1 MGRFIAR
8 RLVQAIPTI
17 FGIMLITFLL
27 TRLSPSDPVTLMLG
41 NNPDLTEEDREEVR
55 RSLGLNDP
63 LPVQFVRYMADTA
76 RLDFGTSF
84 QHKRPAIELI
94 AERLP
99 NSLQLSVASLLLAIT
114 ISVPLGVL
122 AGMRRGRFADQA
134 IRAVSVFLHAVPLF
148 FLGLLF
154 VLFFGVG
161 LQWFPVGSMNA
172 VGESCVLCWD
182 RLWHM
187 AGPVII
193 GATGGIAFIP
203 RVLRTEVLEILGQ
216 DFVRTARSKGLREGI
231 VMSRHVFRNALI
243 PIVTLFGGILT
254 ILLGGS
260 VIIEQV
266 FNWPGLGRLLFDA
279 ANQKDYP
286 LVQAS
291 VLIGSMLLVVSYIL
305 RDLAYAWVDPRIK
318 TA

>member
-8 RLVQAIPTI
+8 RLLQAIPTI
-17 FGIMLITFLL
+17 FGIMVITFAL
-27 TRLSPSDPVTLMLG
+27 TRLSPSDPVTIMTG
-41 NNPDLTEEDREEVR
+41 ASADITEEDRAELR
-55 RSLGLNDP
+55 QKLGLNDP
-63 LPVQFVRYMADTA
+63 IPVQFARYVTEVA

-84 QHKRPAIELI
+84 SYRRPAIEVI

-99 NSLQLSVASLLLAIT
+99 NSLQLSLASLLLSIVVA
-114 ISVPLGVL
+114 VPLGVV
-122 AGMRRGRFADQA
+122 AGMMRGRAADQA
-134 IRAVSVFLHAVPLF
+134 IRGLSVLLHAVPVF

-154 VLFFGVG
+154 VLVFGVG
-161 LQWFPVGSMNA
+161 LRWFPIGSMNV
-172 VGESCVLCWD
+172 VGESCGWCLD
-182 RLWHM
+182 RVWHM

-193 GATGGIAFIP
+193 GAVGGIAFIP

-216 DFVRTARSKGLREGI
+216 DFVRTARSKGLGERI
-231 VMSRHVFRNALI
+231 VFARHVLRNALI
-243 PIVTLFGGILT
+243 PVVTLFGGILT

-266 FNWPGLGRLLFDA
+266 FNWPGLGRLIFDA
-279 ANQKDYP
+279 ANGKDYP

-291 VLIGSMLLVVSYIL
+291 VLIASLLLVISYTL

-318 TA
+318 TG

>member
-1 MGRFIAR
+1 MGRFVAR
-8 RLVQAIPTI
+8 RLLQAIPTI
-17 FGIMLITFLL
+17 FGIMVITFAL
-27 TRLSPSDPVTLMLG
+27 TRLSPSDPVTIMLG
-41 NNPDLTEEDREEVR
+41 NNPDLTEEDRQEVR
-55 RSLGLNDP
+55 RSLGLDDP
-63 LPVQFVRYMADTA
+63 IPVQFVRYVSDTA
-76 RLDFGTSF
+76 RLDFGDSF
-84 QHKRPAIELI
+84 AHKRPAIEVI

-99 NSLQLSVASLLLAIT
+99 NSLQLSVASLLLAVV
-114 ISVPLGVL
+114 ISIPLGVI
-122 AGMRRGRFADQA
+122 AGIRRGRAADQA
-134 IRAVSVFLHAVPLF
+134 IRGLSVVLHAVPLF

-154 VLFFGVG
+154 VLIFGVG
-161 LQWFPVGSMNA
+161 LRWFPVGSMN
-172 VGESCVLCWD
+172 VIGETCAFCWD

-216 DFVRTARSKGLREGI
+216 DFVRTARGKGLAERI
-231 VMSRHVFRNALI
+231 VLLRHVFRNALI

-279 ANQKDYP
+279 ANAKDYP
-286 LVQAS
+286 LVQAA
-291 VLIGSMLLVVSYIL
+291 VLIGSLLLVLSYIL

-318 TA
+318 TG

>member
-8 RLVQAIPTI
+8 RLLQAIPTI
-17 FGIMLITFLL
+17 FGIMVITFAL
-27 TRLSPSDPVTLMLG
+27 TRLSPSDPVTIMTAR
-41 NNPDLTEEDREEVR
+41 NPDITEEDRAELR
-55 RSLGLNDP
+55 QKLGLNDP
-63 LPVQFVRYMADTA
+63 MPVQFARYVGEVA
-76 RLDFGTSF
+76 RLDFGLSF
-84 QHKRPAIELI
+84 SHKRPAIEVI
-94 AERLP
+94 GERLP
-99 NSLQLSVASLLLAIT
+99 NSLQLSVASLLLAVL
-114 ISVPLGVL
+114 ISVPLGL
-122 AGMRRGRFADQA
+122 IAGVTRGRAADQV
-134 IRAVSVFLHAVPLF
+134 IRGVSVLLHGVPVF

-154 VLFFGVG
+154 VLVFGIG
-161 LQWFPVGSMNA
+161 LRWFPVGSMNTI
-172 VGESCVLCWD
+172 GESCVFCAD

-216 DFVRTARSKGLREGI
+216 DFVRTARSKGLGERAVLVG
-231 VMSRHVFRNALI
+231 HVLRNALI

-266 FNWPGLGRLLFDA
+266 FNWPGLGRLLFEA
-279 ANQKDYP
+279 ANSKDYP

-291 VLIGSMLLVVSYIL
+291 VMIGSLLLVVSFIL

-318 TA
+318 TS

>member
-8 RLVQAIPTI
+8 RLAQAIPTI
-17 FGIMLITFLL
+17 FGIMVITFVL
-27 TRLSPSDPVTLMLG
+27 TRLSPSDPVTIMLG
-41 NNPDLTEEDREEVR
+41 NNPDLTEEDREELR
-55 RSLGLNDP
+55 QKLGLNDP
-63 LPVQFVRYMADTA
+63 LPVQFVRYMGDTA

-84 QHKRPAIELI
+84 SHKRPAIEVI
-94 AERLP
+94 GERLP
-99 NSLQLSVASLLLAIT
+99 NSLQLSIASLLLAIT
-114 ISVPLGVL
+114 ISVPLGII
-122 AGMRRGRFADQA
+122 AGMKRGRSADQA
-134 IRAVSVFLHAVPLF
+134 IRGLSVLLHAVPLF

-161 LQWFPVGSMNA
+161 LQWFPVGSMNV
-172 VGESCVLCWD
+172 VGESCVFCWD

-216 DFVRTARSKGLREGI
+216 DFVRTARSKGLRESV
-231 VMSRHVFRNALI
+231 VMARHVFRNALI

-279 ANQKDYP
+279 ANAKDYP

-291 VLIGSMLLVVSYIL
+291 VLIGSFLLVISYIL

-318 TA
+318 TG

>member
-17 FGIMLITFLL
+17 FGIMVITFAL
-27 TRLSPSDPVTLMLG
+27 TRFSPSDPVTIMTG
-41 NNPDLTEEDREEVR
+41 GNPDITEEDRAELR
-55 RSLGLNDP
+55 QKLGLNDP
-63 LPVQFVRYMADTA
+63 MPVQFARYVSEVVRF
-76 RLDFGTSF
+76 DFGNSF
-84 QHKRPAIELI
+84 THKRPAIEVI

-99 NSLQLSVASLLLAIT
+99 NSLQLSVASLLLAVV
-114 ISVPLGVL
+114 ISIPLGII
-122 AGMRRGRFADQA
+122 AGVNRGRTSDQA
-134 IRAVSVFLHAVPLF
+134 IRGMSVLLHAVPVF
-148 FLGLLF
+148 FLGLMF
-154 VLFFGVG
+154 VLIFGVG
-161 LQWFPVGSMNA
+161 LQWFPVGSMNV
-172 VGESCVLCWD
+172 VGENCVFCGD

-216 DFVRTARSKGLREGI
+216 DFVRTARGKGLRENVI
-231 VMSRHVFRNALI
+231 LSRHVFRNALI

-279 ANQKDYP
+279 ANGKDYP
-286 LVQAS
+286 MVQAS
-291 VLIGSMLLVVSYIL
+291 VLIGSLLLVVSYIL

-318 TA
+318 TG

>member
-17 FGIMLITFLL
+17 FGIMIITFAL
-27 TRLSPSDPVTLMLG
+27 TRLSPSDPVTIMLG
-41 NNPDLTEEDREEVR
+41 NNPDLTEEDREELR
-55 RSLGLNDP
+55 EKLGLNDP
-63 LPVQFVRYMADTA
+63 LPVQFVRYVGDTA

-84 QHKRPAIELI
+84 RHNRPAIEVI
-94 AERLP
+94 GERLP
-99 NSLQLSVASLLLAIT
+99 NSLQLSVASLLLAIVV
-114 ISVPLGVL
+114 SVPLGL
-122 AGMRRGRFADQA
+122 IAGVKRGRIADQA
-134 IRAVSVFLHAVPLF
+134 IRGVSVLLHAVPLF

-154 VLFFGVG
+154 VLVFGVG
-161 LQWFPVGSMNA
+161 LGWFPVGSMN
-172 VGESCVLCWD
+172 VIGESCFFCWD
-182 RLWHM
+182 RVWHM

-216 DFVRTARSKGLREGI
+216 DFVRTARSKGLRER
-231 VMSRHVFRNALI
+231 VVLARHVFRNALI

-279 ANQKDYP
+279 ANSKDYP

-291 VLIGSMLLVVSYIL
+291 VLIGSLLLVVSYIL

-318 TA
+318 AG